1 MGFKS
6 WHVLISG
13 MKWSDDRKSGQ
24 ICWAIQ
30 KLQLLENLKE
40 IYFWETGETWA
51 SGKWSD
57 VIAQPGVPFP
67 EQPRVAILKSA
78 ENLNFWSCFK
88 RNKLE
93 YSQTWIHLVLPL
105 KFLIKWG
112 EIWFFTCFNSYASNG
127 TNHSP
132 ILIFRSFKPNS
143 CESKN
148 LPVSSSKPILIIET
162 LQCDR
167 DDRPLCLELPPK
179 TDGKKAEG
187 TVQVPNVPHKTSVS
201 DVSAPSV

>member
-1 MGFKS
+1 M
-6 WHVLISG
+6 LATEPTIL
-13 MKWSDDRKSGQ
+13 R
-24 ICWAIQ
+24 
-30 KLQLLENLKE
+30 
-40 IYFWETGETWA
+40 FW
-51 SGKWSD
+51 
-57 VIAQPGVPFP
+57 
-67 EQPRVAILKSA
+67 
-78 ENLNFWSCFK
+78 
-88 RNKLE
+88 
-93 YSQTWIHLVLPL
+93 YSEV
-105 KFLIKWG
+105 
-112 EIWFFTCFNSYASNG
+112 S
-127 TNHSP
+127 
-132 ILIFRSFKPNS
+132 NS

>member
-13 MKWSDDRKSGQ
+13 MKWSDDRKSGK

-40 IYFWETGETWA
+40 IYFWETWWDL
-51 SGKWSD
+51 GKWE
-57 VIAQPGVPFP
+57 VIRCDRATWSSLPWAASRRNFKIGREFKL
-67 EQPRVAILKSA
+67 LK
-78 ENLNFWSCFK
+78 LL

-105 KFLIKWG
+105 KILIKWG

-132 ILIFRSFKPNS
+132 FLIFRSFKPNS

-167 DDRPLCLELPPK
+167 DDRPLCAELPPK